1 MWRSPGTVLEQRR
14 QPESGSSARLIEE
27 IVLRVED
34 DALDLVIRWAGGDH
48 TPLRVRKN
56 RAGQHR

>member
-1 MWRSPGTVLEQRR
+1 MV
-14 QPESGSSARLIEE
+14 EE
-27 IVLRVED
+27 IVVRVEE

-56 RAGQHR
+56 RAGQHRWEPIPVWLNSSPRSPARCRTS